1 MRLNMKKIIFIMI
14 IFSLNQ
20 FAQTKT
26 YSLKESIKLGIEN
39 SKSLKISNAKLAIAS
54 AKVTEVKSQRF
65 PKLSFN
71 ASYMRLSDV
80 PPFEITTSFFPTPI
94 TIQEPILNSYN
105 FKLSLQQPLFTGF
118 KLSSLHS
125 AADYNMESTKL
136 EYSKDINE
144 EVFKIISAFWNIYKA
159 QNANKL
165 IDENLKSL
173 ESHIRDA
180 KNFLQND
187 LITKNDLLKIEVQ
200 YSTMQL
206 KKVETENALTLAKAM
221 FNKIIGNDISKDFNI
236 AEEEIYTENAKLD
249 FNELLLQAKM
259 SRLELESISNKIL
272 AGREQLDASKSGWYP
287 SIYLI
292 SDFYYSRPNQRIFP
306 QKDQFDDTW
315 DVGVALSWDIW
326 NWGYNSSKTDQAE
339 NALMQ
344 LGTSRSQLEDA
355 IEIEVYNAFLNCQS
369 AKKKVDLGR
378 QSLEQAD
385 ENYRITNEK
394 YLVQLVN
401 STELLD
407 AETSFY
413 NSKTELM
420 NSLIDYE
427 LAKIKLDKV
436 VGKKLY

>member
-1 MRLNMKKIIFIMI
+1 MI
-14 IFSLNQ
+14 IFSLNL

-26 YSLKESIKLGIEN
+26 YTLEESIKLGIEN

-80 PPFEITTSFFPTPI
+80 PPFEISTSFFPTPI

-125 AADYNMESTKL
+125 AANYNLESTEL
-136 EYSKDINE
+136 EYSKDLNE
-144 EVFKIISAFWNIYKA
+144 EVFKIISAFWNIHKA

-173 ESHIRDA
+173 ESHTNDA
-180 KNFLQND
+180 KSFLHND
-187 LITKNDLLKIEVQ
+187 LISKNDLLKIEVQ
-200 YSTMQL
+200 YSSVQL
-206 KKVETENALTLAKAM
+206 KKVETENALIIAKAM
-221 FNKIIGNDISKDFNI
+221 FNKIIGNDISKDFRI
-236 AEEEIYTENAKLD
+236 AEGKLNDEDIKLD
-249 FNELLLQAKM
+249 FNELLKQAKLT
-259 SRLELESISNKIL
+259 RLELESISNKIL
-272 AGREQLDASKSGWYP
+272 AGKEQLSASKSGWYP
-287 SIYLI
+287 SIFLI

-326 NWGYNSSKTDQAE
+326 NWGYNSSQSDQAE
-339 NALMQ
+339 NNLLQ
-344 LGTSRSQLEDA
+344 LETSKSQLEDA
-355 IEIEVYNAFLNCQS
+355 IEIEVYNSFLNLQA
-369 AKKKVDLGR
+369 AKKRVELSR
-378 QSLEQAD
+378 ESIEQAD

-413 NSKTELM
+413 NSKTELL
-420 NSLIDYE
+420 NSLVDYE
-427 LAKIKLDKV
+427 LTKIKLDKV